1 MQCIEISK
9 VKRNN
14 QHWRNSIIPLP
25 YVNSLNPQQ
34 EIEKLLCVVGLL
46 PLLFESVITLQ
57 LLLHQGGGG
66 GCDVFVYCIVGCLS
80 TI

>member
-25 YVNSLNPQQ
+25 YVNSLNPQE

-46 PLLFESVITLQ
+46 SLLFESVIQ
-57 LLLHQGGGG
+57 LHGG
-66 GCDVFVYCIVGCLS
+66 GCDVFVDGLV
-80 TI
+80 

>member
-9 VKRNN
+9 KK
-14 QHWRNSIIPLP
+14 QPTLWRNSIIPLP
-25 YVNSLNPQQ
+25 YVNSLNPQE

-46 PLLFESVITLQ
+46 FESVIQ
-57 LLLHQGGGG
+57 LLVVLQQGG
-66 GCDVFVYCIVGCLS
+66 GCDVFVDGLVVYVVGCLS

>member
-25 YVNSLNPQQ
+25 YVNSLNPQE

-46 PLLFESVITLQ
+46 SLLFESVIPYSYYYIRVEEGVMCL
-57 LLLHQGGGG
+57 
-66 GCDVFVYCIVGCLS
+66 YIV
-80 TI
+80 

>member
-25 YVNSLNPQQ
+25 YVNSLNPQE

-46 PLLFESVITLQ
+46 SLLFESVIPYSYYYIRVDEEGVMCL
-57 LLLHQGGGG
+57 
-66 GCDVFVYCIVGCLS
+66 YIV
-80 TI
+80 

>member
-25 YVNSLNPQQ
+25 YVNSLNPQE

-46 PLLFESVITLQ
+46 SLLFESVIPYSYYYIRVEEEEGVMCL
-57 LLLHQGGGG
+57 
-66 GCDVFVYCIVGCLS
+66 YIV
-80 TI
+80 